1 MGRMNAPSSPS
12 PASPAST
19 AAADGTTVVRI
30 DFVSDVS
37 CPWCAIGLHAL
48 EAALQRVAPGIQAE
62 IHLHPFE
69 LNPQM
74 VPQGEDTI
82 EHLTRKYGRSADELR
97 ATQDM
102 IRERGAAVGFEFRQ
116 GARSRIYNTFDAHRL
131 LAWAETVQGD
141 SAPAGAALALKHAL
155 LRAYFTEGLNP
166 GDRELLAQR
175 AAACGLDEAQARAVL
190 ASDRHADEV
199 RERERQVSELGIHS
213 VPAVILNQ
221 RWLISGGQPVEVFE
235 RSLREAAAAPQ
246 PESDPPA

>member
-1 MGRMNAPSSPS
+1 MN
-12 PASPAST
+12 T
-19 AAADGTTVVRI
+19 AATPSAPTRLRI

-48 EAALQRVAPGIQAE
+48 EQALDRVSPDIEAE
-62 IHLHPFE
+62 IHLQPFE

-74 VPQGEDTI
+74 VAEGEDTL
-82 EHLTRKYGRSADELR
+82 EHLGRKYGRSPDELR

-175 AAACGLDEAQARAVL
+175 AAACGLDEAQARALL

-199 RERERQVSELGIHS
+199 RERERQVGELGIHS

-235 RSLREAAAAPQ
+235 RSLRDAGAAPH
-246 PESDPPA
+246 PVG